1 MKKKYLIK
9 PRRGIRFY
17 LRFQDDF
24 DPIVRSGPY
33 ATTMTVSRSNQI
45 RSLKRLRREDFFWQN
60 MHVAVLGNCNQPR
73 APYTREY
80 CARLIKICKCSSE
93 VLLSHEA
100 ILRLFFAKTT
110 YELWCRACML
120 KLNSGSSSR
129 VSRRTISSSWW
140 SHFTKM
146 LENLRPLLVIKLRYS
161 QKAKNFFWKTPLFV
175 LMLLSNFKKK
185 KKNGRFF

>member
-1 MKKKYLIK
+1 MYLQ
-9 PRRGIRFY
+9 
-17 LRFQDDF
+17 FQDDF

-60 MHVAVLGNCNQPR
+60 MHVVVLGNCNQPR

-100 ILRLFFAKTT
+100 ILRLFS
-110 YELWCRACML
+110 LR
-120 KLNSGSSSR
+120 
-129 VSRRTISSSWW
+129 RRTSCDA
-140 SHFTKM
+140 
-146 LENLRPLLVIKLRYS
+146 ELVC
-161 QKAKNFFWKTPLFV
+161 
-175 LMLLSNFKKK
+175 
-185 KKNGRFF
+185 